1 MASDLFNCEHND
13 SHETIVSVDM
23 LLEGCFVVGHVHSRM
38 RPLIPFLSQRSEEH
52 LSDPFYAVRAS
63 QHEETLSL
71 FLPAHPYLT
80 VMVCGVF
87 SIRDLS
93 KVSPGN

>member
-1 MASDLFNCEHND
+1 
-13 SHETIVSVDM
+13 M
-23 LLEGCFVVGHVHSRM
+23 LLEGCFVVGCVHNRM
-38 RPLIPFLSQRSEEH
+38 RPLILFLSQQSVEH

-63 QHEETLSL
+63 QHEETLSS
-71 FLPAHPYLT
+71 FSPAHPYLT